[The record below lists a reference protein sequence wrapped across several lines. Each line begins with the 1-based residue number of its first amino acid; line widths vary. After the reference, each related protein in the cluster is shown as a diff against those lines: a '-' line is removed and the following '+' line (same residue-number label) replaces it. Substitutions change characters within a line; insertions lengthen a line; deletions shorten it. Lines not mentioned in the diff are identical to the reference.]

1 MKTKEVKPLK
11 EAMLEAVNKVL
22 KANNTDLTRKIDK
35 VVKKFVKQIDK
46 RNNKQ
51 IGKVIKY

>member
-11 EAMLEAVNKVL
+11 EALLEAVNKVL